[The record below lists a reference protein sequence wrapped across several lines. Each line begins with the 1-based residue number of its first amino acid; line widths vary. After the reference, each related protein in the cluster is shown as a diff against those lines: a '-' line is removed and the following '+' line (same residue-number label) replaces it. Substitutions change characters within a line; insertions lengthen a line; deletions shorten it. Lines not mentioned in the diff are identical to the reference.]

1 MELRD
6 ARHAAPDDLPAL
18 VADVR
23 AHVTRLDGP
32 MTLAE
37 PGVRHWLLGTPQPRP
52 DFLGR
57 LLELWQVHSALHA
70 HAAPLV
76 TGRAAAHAVQIRGMA
91 GIGKTLLA
99 QEYALRFEAA
109 YPGGVCW
116 VDGEA
121 YEDSVRALGAGAGG
135 LFAHFDAI
143 DAPFLWIVDA
153 APADRLPAR
162 DIAAMSAPHPLGH
175 TLFTL
180 RSRAYDTLGTPV
192 DLGPLDPPHARVG
205 PGATRRSPTP
215 STAIPSRWD
224 CWAVRSGPATTRA
237 RSTTGCT
244 PGAAP
249 SSTPSPTKTSPAPSY
264 GTWTPRTP
272 PTSCAAPPPSTRCPS
287 PPTTRHTSSPPP
299 TASPGSSPSAARPA
313 ASANCAP
320 AAC

>member
-1 MELRD
+1 M
-6 ARHAAPDDLPAL
+6 
-18 VADVR
+18 
-23 AHVTRLDGP
+23 
-32 MTLAE
+32 
-37 PGVRHWLLGTPQPRP
+37 
-52 DFLGR
+52 
-57 LLELWQVHSALHA
+57 HSALHA

-143 DAPFLWIVDA
+143 GEPFLWIVDA

-162 DIAAMSAPHPLGH
+162 DIAAMAAPHPLGH

-192 DLGPLDPPHARVG
+192 
-205 PGATRRSPTP
+205 
-215 STAIPSRWD
+215 
-224 CWAVRSGPATTRA
+224 
-237 RSTTGCT
+237 
-244 PGAAP
+244 
-249 SSTPSPTKTSPAPSY
+249 
-264 GTWTPRTP
+264 
-272 PTSCAAPPPSTRCPS
+272 
-287 PPTTRHTSSPPP
+287 
-299 TASPGSSPSAARPA
+299 
-313 ASANCAP
+313 
-320 AAC
+320 